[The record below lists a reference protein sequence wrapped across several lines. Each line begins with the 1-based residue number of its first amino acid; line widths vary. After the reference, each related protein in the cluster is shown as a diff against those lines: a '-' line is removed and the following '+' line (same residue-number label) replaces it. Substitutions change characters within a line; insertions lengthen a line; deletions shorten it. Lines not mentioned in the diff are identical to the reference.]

1 MEKFRNFA
9 PWRVFTKR
17 CGGFEASS
25 IDDLRS
31 TASSYVGGT
40 GPVLAEKRSS
50 GMPVSSVPSA
60 RLCTCLLLLQLLF
73 FRLSLFLG
81 FAKKTRLFDVFRAM
95 NEWRQPPNLRRSRS
109 ICVTKYVKRD
119 PIRRTS
125 LSTDF
130 HKNQCNGSVV
140 ETPISQVGFHCFVYS
155 YFLHCVRFME
165 WKWFLVPTKLTS
177 YSCKCTQSDLMLA
190 IIKVSY
196 TVLF

>member
-1 MEKFRNFA
+1 MEKFRNFD
-9 PWRVFTKR
+9 PLRVFTKS

-81 FAKKTRLFDVFRAM
+81 FAKKTRLLDVFRGHERMAAA
-95 NEWRQPPNLRRSRS
+95 S
-109 ICVTKYVKRD
+109 
-119 PIRRTS
+119 
-125 LSTDF
+125 
-130 HKNQCNGSVV
+130 
-140 ETPISQVGFHCFVYS
+140 
-155 YFLHCVRFME
+155 
-165 WKWFLVPTKLTS
+165 
-177 YSCKCTQSDLMLA
+177 
-190 IIKVSY
+190 
-196 TVLF
+196 